1 VTGEQG
7 RAVERIQGSCLC
19 GAVMFEIH
27 GPFPAL
33 YQCHCSLCRK
43 QGGSVSNTGLI
54 VAADR
59 FQWING
65 EPLIT
70 QWQKPSGFRSYFC
83 SCCGS
88 PVPNPLRDTG
98 FIWVPSGLLDGDA
111 ALEIAAQLYVGSRA
125 SWDRAQGSGKEFETA
140 PGLAALIAWLHAPE

>member
-1 VTGEQG
+1 VIGEQG

-19 GAVMFEIH
+19 GAVVFEIH
-27 GPFPAL
+27 GTFPAL

>member
-1 VTGEQG
+1 
-7 RAVERIQGSCLC
+7 
-19 GAVMFEIH
+19 
-27 GPFPAL
+27 
-33 YQCHCSLCRK
+33 
-43 QGGSVSNTGLI
+43 VSNTGLI

-65 EPLIT
+65 ERLIT

-83 SCCGS
+83 TCCGS
-88 PVPNPLRDTG
+88 PVPNPLGEAG